1 MVSIKDGT
9 LLTIDWAATGLDG
22 AHQRSWGVG
31 GKRPLACTVSQD
43 PPFGSLQLSKMPP
56 EKWPGEIYNLTA
68 SPKKPE
74 AHVRGKYPIMC
85 AQGLEQSQNPG
96 DKTI

>member
-1 MVSIKDGT
+1 M
-9 LLTIDWAATGLDG
+9 GLVDNRLG
-22 AHQRSWGVG
+22 SRRAGWSPSEKSGVG
-31 GKRPLACTVSQD
+31 GKRPLACAVSQD

-74 AHVRGKYPIMC
+74 AHVRGKYPIVC